1 MRQPCRQAVIL
12 VGGRGTRLGHLSAS
26 TPKPLIPVDG
36 TPFLDRVLRQLVRH
50 GFSDIILLAGHLGD
64 QVAKRYDAISFP
76 GATVRTV
83 IELAPRGTAGALA
96 EIAGDLDAEFLL
108 MNGDSIFDCDLLN
121 LIHPPLKP
129 SQIMRMALRT
139 VADVSRYGAVRIDG
153 ETVTTFGEKNHQ
165 GPGTINAGLYLCSR
179 DILTGIKPGNTCSL
193 ELEIIPKL
201 VKQEAVSGRVFT
213 GYFLDIGLP
222 ETLAL
227 ARDQLDT
234 ALRRPAVFFDRDGVL
249 NEDTGY
255 VGTQEAFVWRS
266 GAREAISEAYRRG
279 YLPIVITNQA
289 GVARGYYTE
298 DDVRQLHAWMNDT
311 LRQTGVCIAAFY
323 YCPYHI
329 DGVVERYVRHCPSR
343 KPNPGMLTQALADWS
358 IDPAGSV
365 LLGDKD
371 SDIEAARRAGIRG
384 VLVTETDLRADLQR
398 ALSGRA
404 DPENQRAKP
413 VA

>member
-1 MRQPCRQAVIL
+1 M
-12 VGGRGTRLGHLSAS
+12 
-26 TPKPLIPVDG
+26 
-36 TPFLDRVLRQLVRH
+36 
-50 GFSDIILLAGHLGD
+50 
-64 QVAKRYDAISFP
+64 
-76 GATVRTV
+76 
-83 IELAPRGTAGALA
+83 
-96 EIAGDLDAEFLL
+96 
-108 MNGDSIFDCDLLN
+108 
-121 LIHPPLKP
+121 
-129 SQIMRMALRT
+129 
-139 VADVSRYGAVRIDG
+139 
-153 ETVTTFGEKNHQ
+153 
-165 GPGTINAGLYLCSR
+165 
-179 DILTGIKPGNTCSL
+179 
-193 ELEIIPKL
+193 
-201 VKQEAVSGRVFT
+201 
-213 GYFLDIGLP
+213 
-222 ETLAL
+222 
-227 ARDQLDT
+227 
-234 ALRRPAVFFDRDGVL
+234 
-249 NEDTGY
+249 
-255 VGTQEAFVWRS
+255 GTQEAFIWRS
-266 GAREAISEAYRRG
+266 GAREAISEAYRRD

-289 GVARGYYTE
+289 GIARGYYTE